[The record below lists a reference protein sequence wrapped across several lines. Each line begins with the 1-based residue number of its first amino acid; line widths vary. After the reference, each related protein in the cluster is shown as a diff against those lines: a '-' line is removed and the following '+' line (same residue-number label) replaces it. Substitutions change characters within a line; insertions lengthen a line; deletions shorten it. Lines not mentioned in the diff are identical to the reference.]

1 MNTQKQHFGF
11 KQRALLIAL
20 LAAYA
25 PVHADEGELWQFSP
39 LAVKPEQSV
48 SVGVIGVSGNSQ
60 DRSIF
65 GQYNGLRK
73 ESGRPLLDFDYM
85 QRDDAT
91 GTWTILK
98 GNNLGLDNRDLTATY
113 WKQGDWKLTAE
124 YNEITRRDPRTI
136 NTGVLNAGSTAPT
149 VVSLA
154 APGTGAEL
162 NLDTKRKGVLLSME
176 KWLTPNLLLEASF
189 KNEDKDGARMFGRG
203 QACGA
208 FAAPRNA
215 CGSAVGT
222 LLANTDTAF
231 LMLPEPIHS
240 TTKQLEAALNYSGEN
255 FLLSGG
261 YYGSLFSNSNLSMTP
276 TVSGNLWNS
285 NGSLLGAPSAS
296 FRGFLQL
303 PIALPPDNEA
313 HQLYLSGNYTF
324 TPTTRANFK
333 VAYTHATQ
341 NQDFAAA
348 GLAGAPAGLSNLGGE
363 VNTTFAQFGL
373 TARPLPKL
381 ALSASLRYEDKQDK
395 TPLAAYNLTG
405 LAANPANYFTN
416 TQFSSEKVTGK
427 AEASYLF
434 LEKYRGTFGVDFQ
447 TVNRDRPA
455 STSVIDGL
463 SALREETREEG
474 YRAELRRTMSETLN
488 AGVSYVYSKREGSSW
503 LSVVP
508 GAGYPAVADATIYNR
523 YGSFPMTLE
532 DRKRDK
538 VKLSADWTPLEALQF
553 QFRLEDGKDTY
564 SAPTEK
570 GLRDTGMKSYGV
582 DAAWK
587 LSDNWKLT
595 SYWSQGK
602 QTIHIDHTT
611 GYLAELENTNTSFG
625 VGALGKASAA
635 LEVGADLTYLN
646 DNNRYQQSMSN
657 GVAVAAGGLPDVK
670 YQQTT
675 LKLFGKYALNK
686 SADIRIDLV
695 HQRAKFEEWTWGYS
709 GIPFVYSDNSSVN
722 MQPNQDV
729 TYLGAAYIYRIK

>member
-65 GQYNGLRK
+65 GQYNGLSK

-113 WKQGDWKLTAE
+113 WKQGDWRLTAE

-136 NTGVLNAGSTAPT
+136 NTGVLNAGSNAPT

-162 NLDTKRKGVLLSME
+162 NLDTKRKGVL
-176 KWLTPNLLLEASF
+176 
-189 KNEDKDGARMFGRG
+189 
-203 QACGA
+203 
-208 FAAPRNA
+208 
-215 CGSAVGT
+215 T

-261 YYGSLFSNSNLSMTP
+261 YYGSLFSNSNLSLTP

-285 NGSLLGAPSAS
+285 NGTLLSAPSAS

-313 HQLYLSGNYTF
+313 HQLYVSGNYTF

-348 GLAGAPAGLSNLGGE
+348 GLAGAPAGLSSLGGE

-373 TARPLPKL
+373 TSRPMPKL
-381 ALSASLRYEDKQDK
+381 SLSASLRYEDKQDK
-395 TPLAAYNLTG
+395 TPIAAYNLTG
-405 LAANPANYFTN
+405 LATNPANYFTN

-427 AEASYLF
+427 AEASYLLF
-434 LEKYRGTFGVDFQ
+434 EKYRGTFGVDFQ

-538 VKLSADWTPLEALQF
+538 VKISADWTPLEALVV

-625 VGALGKASAA
+625 IGALGKPSAT

-675 LKLFGKYALNK
+675 LKLFGKYALHK